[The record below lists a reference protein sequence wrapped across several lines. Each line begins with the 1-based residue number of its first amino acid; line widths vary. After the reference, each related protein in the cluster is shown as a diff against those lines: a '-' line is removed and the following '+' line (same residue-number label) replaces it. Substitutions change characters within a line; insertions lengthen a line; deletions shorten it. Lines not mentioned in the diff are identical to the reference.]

1 MISYRSHAELEARF
15 GRRVQDGDAFG
26 VPPRGA
32 ELAVESYLRHH
43 GESLV
48 RRFDA
53 RAYVVLTEAMDR
65 HDAGRGHG
73 GLDAALARVRA
84 RVLAI
89 GISSDVLFF
98 PHELRRAVSRLD
110 AHGADARY
118 AELDSIHG
126 HDAFLIEQGAV
137 NALIRS
143 FLEGGLQCAC

>member
-1 MISYRSHAELEARF
+1 M
-15 GRRVQDGDAFG
+15 
-26 VPPRGA
+26 
-32 ELAVESYLRHH
+32 
-43 GESLV
+43 

-53 RAYVVLTEAMDR
+53 RSYIVLTEAMDR

-89 GISSDVLFF
+89 GVSSDVLFF
-98 PHELRRAVSRLD
+98 PHELRDAVARL
-110 AHGADARY
+110 GTRGVDARY

-126 HDAFLIEQGAV
+126 HDAFLIEQDAV
-137 NALIRS
+137 GALIRR